1 MKKIKITTPDNIEV
15 EYSLANIGSR
25 MAATGIDSIIIYL
38 TIFLLILG
46 IMIIVSWVPEFW
58 DEFNGWILALIVAA
72 NGIINY
78 GYYMIAELIMNGQTP
93 GKRLLGLRTIRSNG
107 QPITFKLS
115 AIRNLFKVIIDSYG
129 VGVLMIFLTKDH
141 KRIGDILAS
150 TMVVIEDKKQA
161 PVTLQDLTG
170 DKDKYSYYLSQEE
183 NDLLQEYYRR
193 KGEMKDYSLLQQSIR
208 EYFTE
213 KFQDED
219 TLDQWKEFIDKI

>member
-107 QPITFKLS
+107 QPITFKHS